1 MTIKHASSKLQRSKI
16 GTIIGKSSF
25 PIMHKVGNVGILYY
39 SNLKISFIEKS
50 ITPMLSQRNMKKCK
64 FILKHIGLLTVSNV
78 FSLKLRENSNVF
90 CVYPQLGGFT
100 APQGNSYDVSASAQ
114 TIMYVRSACN

>member
-1 MTIKHASSKLQRSKI
+1 
-16 GTIIGKSSF
+16 
-25 PIMHKVGNVGILYY
+25 
-39 SNLKISFIEKS
+39 
-50 ITPMLSQRNMKKCK
+50 MLSQRNMKKCK

-114 TIMYVRSACN
+114 TSCMSDQPVINVCDSCWSIVSN